1 MPTPS
6 PHSQQLPVSIVDDY
20 AETRFSLISLL
31 KTKICAKPFLPFYMG
46 PGGVNFRHKMVEH
59 LVTRPLKFHKC
70 RKIFPK
76 QLKGF

>member
-31 KTKICAKPFLPFYMG
+31 ETKICAKPFLPFYMG
-46 PGGVNFRHKMVEH
+46 PGGVNF
-59 LVTRPLKFHKC
+59 
-70 RKIFPK
+70 
-76 QLKGF
+76 